1 LEPIPPPKNAFTAI
15 IQNKC
20 SRKLATKCVSKIS
33 HNRRERERGRD
44 REKEDRTTCE
54 NNENKTLTS

>member
-33 HNRRERERGRD
+33 HNRREREREGGTER
-44 REKEDRTTCE
+44 K
-54 NNENKTLTS
+54 KTGLPVKTMKTRH